1 MRDSWRY
8 TGVDHGQT
16 TFEQHPCASITSVDK
31 APPRLCQVPDRAQR
45 VLHDRLHRRLGGVR
59 AGEVRGL
66 PLPAVAVRASPSGRG
81 GAEHTEGGAGMKTLL
96 HRHTFWKGVAA
107 LITISVVA
115 VSLLAPYASLAGISE
130 ISAGHPP
137 PQNS

>member
-1 MRDSWRY
+1 
-8 TGVDHGQT
+8 
-16 TFEQHPCASITSVDK
+16 
-31 APPRLCQVPDRAQR
+31 
-45 VLHDRLHRRLGGVR
+45 
-59 AGEVRGL
+59 
-66 PLPAVAVRASPSGRG
+66 
-81 GAEHTEGGAGMKTLL
+81 MKTLL